1 MNKNPMKNLVLG
13 NEAVAQGAIDAGISG
28 VYAYPGT
35 PSTEITEYIQKSK
48 IAKELGIHSEWS
60 VNEKTAMEAA
70 LGMSYCG
77 KRSLAVMKHVGLN
90 VASDALMNMSVSGIN
105 GGLVI
110 VVADDPSMH
119 SSQNEQDSRF
129 YGRFARIP
137 ILEPAQQEEAYTM
150 MHYAFDLSEEL
161 QLPVLVRMVTRL
173 SHSRTGIEFRERRAQ
188 NGIQLPVNT
197 DRFALVPMNA
207 RKQYKK
213 LVRKKKKL
221 LKASEHSRFNKLE
234 LSSDNKLGI
243 IACGIGLNYVLEN
256 ISENIEFYSLLK
268 ISQYPIPRKKIQKL
282 YDHCEEVLVVEEGFP
297 MVEEL
302 LKDFLDRDKKIRG
315 KLSGDLP
322 PVGELDPNIVAKG
335 LGLYQDR
342 VPEVSEIVMPRP
354 PQLCEGC
361 GHSDLFKVIQ
371 ELVPETGDKKVF
383 GDIGCYALGAITP
396 EHPVNTLIDMGASIT
411 MAKGAADAGV
421 ENAIAVIGDS
431 TFAHSGMTGLLEAVV
446 ENSPITVIIS
456 DNSAV
461 AMTGA
466 QESLAVGR
474 IRNICLGIGV
484 EPEHVRTIIP
494 LKKNHEANVRTV
506 REEIGY
512 RGVSVIISQR
522 PCVRLSKDLKEKIK
536 NKVASLN

>member
-1 MNKNPMKNLVLG
+1 
-13 NEAVAQGAIDAGISG
+13 
-28 VYAYPGT
+28 
-35 PSTEITEYIQKSK
+35 
-48 IAKELGIHSEWS
+48 
-60 VNEKTAMEAA
+60 
-70 LGMSYCG
+70 
-77 KRSLAVMKHVGLN
+77 
-90 VASDALMNMSVSGIN
+90 
-105 GGLVI
+105 
-110 VVADDPSMH
+110 
-119 SSQNEQDSRF
+119 
-129 YGRFARIP
+129 
-137 ILEPAQQEEAYTM
+137 
-150 MHYAFDLSEEL
+150 
-161 QLPVLVRMVTRL
+161 
-173 SHSRTGIEFRERRAQ
+173 
-188 NGIQLPVNT
+188 
-197 DRFALVPMNA
+197 
-207 RKQYKK
+207 
-213 LVRKKKKL
+213 
-221 LKASEHSRFNKLE
+221 
-234 LSSDNKLGI
+234 
-243 IACGIGLNYVLEN
+243 
-256 ISENIEFYSLLK
+256 
-268 ISQYPIPRKKIQKL
+268 
-282 YDHCEEVLVVEEGFP
+282 
-297 MVEEL
+297 
-302 LKDFLDRDKKIRG
+302 
-315 KLSGDLP
+315 
-322 PVGELDPNIVAKG
+322 
-335 LGLYQDR
+335 
-342 VPEVSEIVMPRP
+342 MPRP

-371 ELVPETGDKKVF
+371 ELVPETGEKKVF

-494 LKKNHEANVRTV
+494 LKKNHKANVRTV